1 MIPKK
6 AQNDTQ
12 KDKNDI
18 QNDTQNITHNRGP
31 RRKRK
36 HRSQAF
42 DGSHQI

>member
-6 AQNDTQ
+6 E
-12 KDKNDI
+12 KMIPKMI
-18 QNDTQNITHNRGP
+18 PKKQNDTQNITNNRRFG
-31 RRKRK
+31 RQRK